1 VVHAELWGII
11 YGLDLAKKKGH
22 KRVHVEFDSMIAIN
36 LIRNG
41 CNKEHPAFQL
51 VQAALRI
58 TEGMETILWQ
68 DTWREANQVA
78 DTLAKYSLS
87 LSNNCKY
94 SIRFLVSLILV
105 MPLRADFDCIAFPR
119 GFLSS
124 CGSFCS
130 FKFPKQKRNP
140 VTSGTGILLHL
151 KLK

>member
-58 TEGMETILWQ
+58 TEWMETILWQ

-78 DTLAKYSLS
+78 DTLAKNLEYSLS
-87 LSNNCKY
+87 LSNNCK
-94 SIRFLVSLILV
+94 IFDQVPGFLV
-105 MPLRADFDCIAFPR
+105 MPLRADFDLYCFP
-119 GFLSS
+119 
-124 CGSFCS
+124 
-130 FKFPKQKRNP
+130 
-140 VTSGTGILLHL
+140 
-151 KLK
+151 